1 MVDISKLITD
11 FLDYKVWHLY
21 IIVIFNLTVLSLSLF
36 SLLSKNLKFIQFL
49 WQVYKLRFL
58 FDVEYLPD

>member
-49 WQVYKLRFL
+49 
-58 FDVEYLPD
+58 